1 MCAWFHEPTNGCV
14 HRSFC
19 SEVDVAAVADRSRM
33 TGRSFSHPAF
43 GADFVA
49 LSTLW
54 CLVSLELVVAA
65 KGTAKGSEHVLEA
78 KHSKEALLF
87 STAWEN
93 SEQHLYENVLVNAGD
108 VMEEQCQICRRS
120 GAGGLTRKHDTT

>member
-1 MCAWFHEPTNGCV
+1 
-14 HRSFC
+14 
-19 SEVDVAAVADRSRM
+19 M
-33 TGRSFSHPAF
+33 TGRSFSRPAF

-54 CLVSLELVVAA
+54 CLVSLKLVAA

-78 KHSKEALLF
+78 KHSKEVLLF
-87 STAWEN
+87 SPVWDN